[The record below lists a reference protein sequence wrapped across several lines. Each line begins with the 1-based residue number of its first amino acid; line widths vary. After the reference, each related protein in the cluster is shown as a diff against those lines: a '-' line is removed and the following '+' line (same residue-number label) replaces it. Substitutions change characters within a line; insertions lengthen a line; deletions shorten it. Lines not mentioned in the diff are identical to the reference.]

1 MPISLRRQPA
11 ARRARPAALADAAA
25 LLAALPNP
33 VIALDRAGIVRFLN
47 PAAEQFFGV
56 SAAALT
62 GSPITDTQMQT
73 LALQFNLSE
82 TTFVLPSSVA
92 TARVRIFTPSF
103 EMPFAGHPTL
113 GTGGRGGRT
122 CRAVA
127 A

>member
-11 ARRARPAALADAAA
+11 ARRARPAALAGAAA

-62 GSPITDTQMQT
+62 GSPIT
-73 LALQFNLSE
+73 E
-82 TTFVLPSSVA
+82 HVLPDSPLFGLVEAVRRSESSIA
-92 TARVRIFTPSF
+92 NTMCSSPARVSR
-103 EMPFAGHPTL
+103 
-113 GTGGRGGRT
+113 
-122 CRAVA
+122 RAA
-127 A
+127 